1 MTERPLRSTGE
12 ILQNLFSEPSLE
24 HWMAREGNAPDYPS
38 FSEYIT
44 ALCKKRGEPPER
56 VIRRADIEKSYGHHL
71 FSGRRKPSRD
81 TVLQLA
87 FGFALDYDGA
97 QQMLRSARKSPLYP
111 RVRRDAVIIFCL
123 AHRYDI
129 VACQEALEQYG
140 LPLLGEGGRNA

>member
-1 MTERPLRSTGE
+1 M
-12 ILQNLFSEPSLE
+12 
-24 HWMAREGNAPDYPS
+24 
-38 FSEYIT
+38 
-44 ALCKKRGEPPER
+44 
-56 VIRRADIEKSYGHHL
+56 
-71 FSGRRKPSRD
+71 
-81 TVLQLA
+81 LQLA